1 MGLLCTARDSTATLR
16 HRCNHRVPLNKKRLD
31 MNETSNNTAGNETA
45 TNETTDDGNLTAILD
60 TVEESGLLDTLMDSP
75 ELMACLAVIA
85 ALAAYVAYT
94 VPAVRALVMP
104 LFKKYD
110 DEIMAHLDKAL
121 PKAQLKAYEKLDDEV
136 KKQVNNKVLQD
147 VIMSAWDEK
156 DDMMA
161 DAVKQKVKA
170 ALDEAK

>member
-1 MGLLCTARDSTATLR
+1 MT
-16 HRCNHRVPLNKKRLD
+16 
-31 MNETSNNTAGNETA
+31 NETSNNTAANETA

-60 TVEESGLLDTLMDSP
+60 TVEESGLLDSLMDSP
-75 ELMACLAVIA
+75 ELMVCLAVIA

-110 DEIMAHLDKAL
+110 DEIMAHLEKGL
-121 PKAQLKAYEKLDDEV
+121 TKAQLKAYEKLDDEV

-156 DDMMA
+156 DDLMA

-170 ALDEAK
+170 ALEEAK

>member
-75 ELMACLAVIA
+75 ELMACLAVIS

-121 PKAQLKAYEKLDDEV
+121 TKAQLKAYEKLDDEV

-170 ALDEAK
+170 ALNEAK

>member
-1 MGLLCTARDSTATLR
+1 MMQSQGPTEQKEIKMA
-16 HRCNHRVPLNKKRLD
+16 
-31 MNETSNNTAGNETA
+31 NETSNNTADNSNMTA
-45 TNETTDDGNLTAILD
+45 GDNNTAEEGNLTAIID
-60 TVEESGLLDTLMDSP
+60 TVSESGLLDALMDSP
-75 ELMACLAVIA
+75 ALMVCLVVIA

-110 DEIMAHLDKAL
+110 DEIMAHLEKGL
-121 PKAQLKAYEKLDDEV
+121 SKAQLKAYEKLDDEV

-161 DAVKQKVKA
+161 DAIKQKVKA
-170 ALDEAK
+170 ALDESK

>member
-1 MGLLCTARDSTATLR
+1 MGLLCPQETPQTNIASMIAI
-16 HRCNHRVPLNKKRLD
+16 HRVPQKRGQN
-31 MNETSNNTAGNETA
+31 MTNETNNETA
-45 TNETTDDGNLTAILD
+45 TNETSDNMTLELGNA
-60 TVEESGLLDTLMDSP
+60 VEESGLLDTLMDSP
-75 ELMACLAVIA
+75 ELMVCLAVIA
-85 ALAAYVAYT
+85 ALAAYLAYT
-94 VPAVRALVMP
+94 QPKIRALVMP
-104 LFKKYD
+104 YIKKYD
-110 DEIMAHLDKAL
+110 NEILELLDDNL
-121 PKAQLKAYEKLDDEV
+121 TKAQLKAYEKLDEQV

>member
-1 MGLLCTARDSTATLR
+1 
-16 HRCNHRVPLNKKRLD
+16 
-31 MNETSNNTAGNETA
+31 MNETSNNTAANETA
-45 TNETTDDGNLTAILD
+45 SNETTNDGNLTSILD

-75 ELMACLAVIA
+75 ELMVCLAVIA

-94 VPAVRALVMP
+94 VPAVRALVLP

-110 DEIMAHLDKAL
+110 DEIMAHLEKGL
-121 PKAQLKAYEKLDDEV
+121 TKAQLKAYEKLDDEV

-156 DDMMA
+156 DDLMA

-170 ALDEAK
+170 ALEEAK

>member
-1 MGLLCTARDSTATLR
+1 MT
-16 HRCNHRVPLNKKRLD
+16 
-31 MNETSNNTAGNETA
+31 NETSNNTA
-45 TNETTDDGNLTAILD
+45 TNETSDNMTLELGNA
-60 TVEESGLLDTLMDSP
+60 VEESGLLDTLMDSP
-75 ELMACLAVIA
+75 ELMVCLAVIA
-85 ALAAYVAYT
+85 ALAAYLAYT
-94 VPAVRALVMP
+94 QPKIRALVLP

-121 PKAQLKAYEKLDDEV
+121 SKVQMKAYEKLDDEV

-161 DAVKQKVKA
+161 DAVKLKVKA
-170 ALDEAK
+170 ALDDAK

>member
-1 MGLLCTARDSTATLR
+1 
-16 HRCNHRVPLNKKRLD
+16 
-31 MNETSNNTAGNETA
+31 MNETSNNTAANETA
-45 TNETTDDGNLTAILD
+45 SNETTDDGNLTSILD

-75 ELMACLAVIA
+75 ELMVCLAVIA

-94 VPAVRALVMP
+94 VPAVRALVLP

-110 DEIMAHLDKAL
+110 DEIMAHLEKGL
-121 PKAQLKAYEKLDDEV
+121 TKAQLKAYEKLDDEV

-156 DDMMA
+156 DDLMA

-170 ALDEAK
+170 ALKEAK

>member
-121 PKAQLKAYEKLDDEV
+121 TKAQLKAYEKLDDEV

>member
-1 MGLLCTARDSTATLR
+1 
-16 HRCNHRVPLNKKRLD
+16 
-31 MNETSNNTAGNETA
+31 MNETSNNTAANETA
-45 TNETTDDGNLTAILD
+45 SNETTDDGNLTSILD

-75 ELMACLAVIA
+75 ELMVCLAVIA

-94 VPAVRALVMP
+94 VPAVRALVLP

-110 DEIMAHLDKAL
+110 DEIMAHLEKGL
-121 PKAQLKAYEKLDDEV
+121 TKAQLKAYEKLDDEV

-156 DDMMA
+156 DDLMA
-161 DAVKQKVKA
+161 NAVKQKVKA
-170 ALDEAK
+170 ALEEAK

>member
-1 MGLLCTARDSTATLR
+1 
-16 HRCNHRVPLNKKRLD
+16 
-31 MNETSNNTAGNETA
+31 MNETSNNTAANETA
-45 TNETTDDGNLTAILD
+45 SNETTNDGNLTSILD

-75 ELMACLAVIA
+75 ELVACLAVIA

-94 VPAVRALVMP
+94 VPAVRALVLP

-110 DEIMAHLDKAL
+110 DEIMAHLEKGL
-121 PKAQLKAYEKLDDEV
+121 TKAQLKAYEKLDDEV

>member
-1 MGLLCTARDSTATLR
+1 
-16 HRCNHRVPLNKKRLD
+16 
-31 MNETSNNTAGNETA
+31 MNETSNNTAANETA
-45 TNETTDDGNLTAILD
+45 SNETTDDGNLTSILD

-75 ELMACLAVIA
+75 ELMVCLAVIA

-94 VPAVRALVMP
+94 VPAVRALVLP

-110 DEIMAHLDKAL
+110 DEIMAHLEKGL
-121 PKAQLKAYEKLDDEV
+121 TKAQLKAYEKLDDEV

-161 DAVKQKVKA
+161 DAIKQKVKA
-170 ALDEAK
+170 ALDESK

>member
-1 MGLLCTARDSTATLR
+1 
-16 HRCNHRVPLNKKRLD
+16 
-31 MNETSNNTAGNETA
+31 
-45 TNETTDDGNLTAILD
+45 
-60 TVEESGLLDTLMDSP
+60 VEESGLLDTLMDSP

-94 VPAVRALVMP
+94 VPAVRAFVMP

-110 DEIMAHLDKAL
+110 DEIMAHLEKGL
-121 PKAQLKAYEKLDDEV
+121 TKAQLKAYEKLDDEV

-161 DAVKQKVKA
+161 DAIKQKVKA
-170 ALDEAK
+170 ALDESK

>member
-1 MGLLCTARDSTATLR
+1 
-16 HRCNHRVPLNKKRLD
+16 
-31 MNETSNNTAGNETA
+31 MNETSNNTAANETA
-45 TNETTDDGNLTAILD
+45 SNETTDDGNLTSILD

-75 ELMACLAVIA
+75 ELMVCLAVIA

-110 DEIMAHLDKAL
+110 DEIMAHLEKGL
-121 PKAQLKAYEKLDDEV
+121 TKAQLKAYEKLDDEV

-156 DDMMA
+156 DDLMA

-170 ALDEAK
+170 ALEEAK

>member
-1 MGLLCTARDSTATLR
+1 
-16 HRCNHRVPLNKKRLD
+16 

-110 DEIMAHLDKAL
+110 DEIMAHL
-121 PKAQLKAYEKLDDEV
+121 EK
-136 KKQVNNKVLQD
+136 
-147 VIMSAWDEK
+147 
-156 DDMMA
+156 
-161 DAVKQKVKA
+161 
-170 ALDEAK
+170 

>member
-1 MGLLCTARDSTATLR
+1 MANETNNETTA
-16 HRCNHRVPLNKKRLD
+16 
-31 MNETSNNTAGNETA
+31 NETSDNMTLELGDA
-45 TNETTDDGNLTAILD
+45 
-60 TVEESGLLDTLMDSP
+60 VKESGILDTLMDSP
-75 ELMACLAVIA
+75 ELMVCIAVIA
-85 ALAAYVAYT
+85 ALAAYVGYT
-94 VPAVRALVMP
+94 QPKIRALVLP

-121 PKAQLKAYEKLDDEV
+121 SKVQMKAYEKLDDEV

-161 DAVKQKVKA
+161 DTIKLKVKA
-170 ALDEAK
+170 ALDESK

>member
-1 MGLLCTARDSTATLR
+1 MQPQSPA
-16 HRCNHRVPLNKKRLD
+16 KQKRLD
-31 MNETSNNTAGNETA
+31 MNETSNNTADNNATA
-45 TNETTDDGNLTAILD
+45 DNNTADDGNTTADIISA
-60 TVEESGLLDTLMDSP
+60 VEESGLLDTIMESP

-121 PKAQLKAYEKLDDEV
+121 TKAQLKAYEKLDDEV

>member
-1 MGLLCTARDSTATLR
+1 
-16 HRCNHRVPLNKKRLD
+16 
-31 MNETSNNTAGNETA
+31 MNETSNNTAGNQTA

-121 PKAQLKAYEKLDDEV
+121 TKAQLKAYEKLDDEV

-170 ALDEAK
+170 ALNEAK

>member
-1 MGLLCTARDSTATLR
+1 
-16 HRCNHRVPLNKKRLD
+16 
-31 MNETSNNTAGNETA
+31 MNETSNNTAANETA
-45 TNETTDDGNLTAILD
+45 SNETTDDGNLTSILD

-75 ELMACLAVIA
+75 EVMVCLAVIA

-94 VPAVRALVMP
+94 VPAVRALVLP

-110 DEIMAHLDKAL
+110 DEIMAHLEKGL
-121 PKAQLKAYEKLDDEV
+121 TKAQLKAYEKLDDEV

-156 DDMMA
+156 DDLMA

-170 ALDEAK
+170 ALKEAK

>member
-1 MGLLCTARDSTATLR
+1 
-16 HRCNHRVPLNKKRLD
+16 
-31 MNETSNNTAGNETA
+31 MNETSNNTAANETA
-45 TNETTDDGNLTAILD
+45 SNETTDDGNLTSILD

-75 ELMACLAVIA
+75 ELMVCLAVIA

-94 VPAVRALVMP
+94 VPAVRALVLP

-110 DEIMAHLDKAL
+110 DEIMAHLEKGL
-121 PKAQLKAYEKLDDEV
+121 TKAQLKAYEKLDDEV

-156 DDMMA
+156 DDLMA

-170 ALDEAK
+170 ALTEAK